1 MSAITMK
8 SWNKILFWFHFSG
21 GISISAYFFLL
32 PAEGYS
38 DTVNSIYKYGVI
50 IFVFWTGFIRWNLP
64 RISRWRAK
72 RKTASA

>member
-21 GISISAYFFLL
+21 GLSITAYFFLL

-38 DTVNSIYKYGVI
+38 DTVNSI
-50 IFVFWTGFIRWNLP
+50 
-64 RISRWRAK
+64 
-72 RKTASA
+72 